1 MTEAQ
6 FAEIRKYLRQIF
18 SHPLWAA
25 PETSDQDLA
34 KSATKALV
42 TLKKKGLVA
51 EWVLQRVGGD

>member
-6 FAEIRKYLRQIF
+6 FAEIRKYIRQIF